1 MTSLST
7 VLTISLADEL
17 GVAFVIGI
25 LQGSVYAL
33 VALGIVLVFRASGAF
48 NFAQTEFGTTGLFAA
63 YAAKVLM
70 GWSYPAAIAFGLA
83 VAVAMGLLTERL
95 VVHPLRNSS
104 RVTVLVGT
112 AGVALAAVGFQFWQF
127 NETLIMTMPRIN
139 DAFFLVPPFGAPVTV
154 QQLITLGV
162 LIVASVLL
170 AIFFRSPWGLAV
182 QASQQEST
190 AAELVG
196 INVRQ
201 VSMLIWAIAALLG
214 GLAGILSGPFTTFTA
229 GFLTFGTGRALL
241 PGFMAAVL
249 AGMRSMPGAVAGG
262 LTVGVIEQL
271 GTLTIL
277 SEVPGPRAM
286 LLFGFLLVVLLI
298 KPQGIFVPKAA
309 TA

>member
-1 MTSLST
+1 MTGPGLGS
-7 VLTISLADEL
+7 EL
-17 GVAFVIGI
+17 GTALVIGL

-33 VALGIVLVFRASGAF
+33 VALGIVLVYRASGAF

-63 YAAKVLM
+63 YTALVLW
-70 GWSYPAAIAFGLA
+70 GWSYPRAIGFGLA

-95 VVHPLRNSS
+95 VVHPLRNAS

-112 AGVALAAVGFQFWQF
+112 AGVALAAVGFQFWRF
-127 NETLIMTMPRIN
+127 NETLIMTMPRIHE
-139 DAFFLVPPFGAPVTV
+139 AFLVVPVLEVAVTA
-154 QQLITLGV
+154 QQVITLGV
-162 LIVASVLL
+162 LVVASIAL
-170 AIFFRSPWGLAV
+170 ALFFRSPWGLAV
-182 QASQQEST
+182 QAAQQEST

-196 INVRQ
+196 ISVRRI
-201 VSMLIWAIAALLG
+201 SMLVWAIAALLG
-214 GLAGILSGPFTTFTA
+214 GLAGILSGPYTTFTA
-229 GFLTFGTGRALL
+229 GFLTFGAGRALL

-271 GTLTIL
+271 GTLSMMI
-277 SEVPGPRAM
+277 EIPGAKAM

-298 KPQGIFVPKAA
+298 RPQGIFVARTA